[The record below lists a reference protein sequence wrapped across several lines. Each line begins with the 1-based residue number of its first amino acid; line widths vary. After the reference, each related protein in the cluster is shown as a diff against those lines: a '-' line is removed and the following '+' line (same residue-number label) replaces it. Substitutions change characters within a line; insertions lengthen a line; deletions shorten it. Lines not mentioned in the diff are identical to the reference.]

1 MKGLISY
8 FIKFPVLGNVLLILI
23 LVFGFFGMTGL
34 RSTMFPESESKIIKV
49 QVTYPGASPREIEEG
64 IVLKIEDNLK
74 GLTGI
79 ERVSS
84 VSNENVGVVTVE
96 VLKKFDTEEILADV
110 KNAVDKIASFPAD
123 MEPPVVSINE
133 QLNFAMSFALSG
145 DVDLATLKKKAQQV
159 ETELRSVNNLKK
171 TPAFEGIFDILKRF
185 GLWSDRDAM
194 HGISKIEISGFPEE
208 EIEVSFR
215 EDDLRAY
222 DLTFSEVAAA
232 IRKANLDV
240 TGGTIK
246 GSTEELL
253 VRGRGKNYYAEDL
266 QDIIVKSNLDGTLI
280 RLHQVADVVDRWSD
294 TPNRNWYNG
303 KKAVVIVVRNTIE
316 EDIISINNYL
326 EEYIDNFNATNTE
339 VQAEI
344 VRDGSTSLRQRIA
357 LLTENGLVGAVL
369 VLIVLALFLDTR
381 LAFWVAVGIPVSFAG
396 MFVLAGFYGLS
407 INVISLFGMI
417 LVVGILVDDGIVIS
431 ENIFQKYEEGMKPLQ
446 AAIHGTMEVFP
457 AVVSAVL
464 TTIAA
469 FGAFFFMD
477 GRLGEFAP
485 NMAFVVI
492 ATLLFSLIEGAI
504 ILPAHVAHSSAL
516 KRDSKNSKPSFSDKM
531 NKGLMKFRDKF
542 FEPVFAFATKHWYLS
557 LGIAWFLLLA
567 TVGAIGGGIIGTT
580 FFPNIE
586 RNDMDVV
593 LKMPA
598 GTREHITEGWLQH
611 IEKAVWEVNE
621 DIKAERGDGVDE
633 IRGVQITLGP
643 STYQGTVGVNLI
655 DGESRT
661 KVSFEISNMLRE
673 KSGTIYGAESVNF
686 GVAAAFG
693 KAVSVALKGYDLNLL
708 EQAKTDLYDSLNSM
722 AVLKDVTVSD
732 QPGLKEVNLSLNE
745 QAKVFGLQLQDVL
758 SQVRAGFFG
767 SEVQRLQRGEDEVK
781 IWVRYKEQ
789 DRSSIDKMMDMRI
802 AVPSGQKIPLRE
814 LATYEIERGVVGINH
829 LDGMREIRVEADVAD
844 FEASTSDINAEI
856 ENVLLPQILAS
867 YPGIQYSFEG
877 QSRQNAKVQNSMS
890 KVLPVVLVIMFAL
903 IVFTFRS
910 FSQAFAVYMTIPFGL
925 IGVAWGHWVHDAQIS
940 MLSLFGIIALIGVM
954 VNDSLVLVTMVNSN
968 IKKGM
973 AFKDAIYSAGMSRF
987 RPILLTSV
995 TTIVGLGPLILNKS
1009 FQAQFL
1015 VPMAISVAYGL
1026 LIATFTTLFLLPSL
1040 MMALN
1045 TVQRIAYYLWNGK
1058 WPKAKIVEAAYQE
1071 IEMDELANAEIED
1084 IENVSPTTEKSPQ

>member
-1 MKGLISY
+1 MKGLIAY
-8 FIKFPVLGNVLLILI
+8 FIKYPVLGNVLLILTLI
-23 LVFGFFGMTGL
+23 FGFFGMTGL
-34 RSTMFPESESKIIKV
+34 RSTMFPEAESKIINV
-49 QVTYPGASPREIEEG
+49 QVTYPGASPGEIEEG
-64 IVLKIEDNLK
+64 IILKIEDNLK
-74 GLTGI
+74 GLTGV

-84 VSNENVGVVTVE
+84 VSNENAGVVTVE
-96 VLKKFDTEEILADV
+96 VLKKFKTEEVLMDV
-110 KNAVDKIASFPAD
+110 KNGVDKIASFPAD
-123 MEPPVVSINE
+123 MEPPVVFIKE
-133 QLNFAMSFALSG
+133 RLNFSMSFALSG
-145 DVDLATLKKKAQQV
+145 DVDLIALKRKAQQV
-159 ETELRSVNNLKK
+159 EAELRSVNNLKK
-171 TPAFEGIFDILKRF
+171 TPAFEGIFDFLSRI
-185 GLWSDRDAM
+185 GIWSDRDAM
-194 HGISKIEISGFPEE
+194 HGISKIEVSGFPDE

-222 DLTFSEVAAA
+222 DLTFNEVAAA
-232 IRKANLDV
+232 IRKSNLDV

-246 GSTEELL
+246 GIAEELL
-253 VRGRGKNYYAEDL
+253 VRGRGKSYYASDL
-266 QDIIVKSNLDGTLI
+266 RDIVVKSDPKGTMV

-294 TPNRNWYNG
+294 VPNRNWYNG
-303 KKAVVIVVRNTIE
+303 KTAVVITVQNTIE

-326 EEYIDNFNATNTE
+326 EDYIEDFNEKNSE
-339 VQAEI
+339 IKAEI
-344 VRDGSTSLRQRIA
+344 VRDGSTSLRQRIS

-369 VLIVLALFLDTR
+369 VLIVLALFLDRR
-381 LAFWVAVGIPVSFAG
+381 LAFWVALGIPVSFAG

-431 ENIFQKYEEGMKPLQ
+431 ENIFQKYEEGMKPLK
-446 AAIHGTMEVFP
+446 AAIEGTMEVFP

-464 TTIAA
+464 TTIVA

-492 ATLLFSLIEGAI
+492 ATLLFSLIEGAF
-504 ILPAHVAHSSAL
+504 ILPAHVAHSKAL
-516 KRDSKNSKPSFSDKM
+516 RKEKKSDKVSFSDKM
-531 NKGLMKFRDKF
+531 NARLMAFRDKF
-542 FEPVFAFATKHWYLS
+542 FEPMLRFCLNNWILTLAIFFAGL
-557 LGIAWFLLLA
+557 FL

-586 RNDMDVV
+586 RNDMDVE

-611 IEKAVWEVNE
+611 VEKAVWQVNE
-621 DIKAERGDGVDE
+621 DIKAERGDDVNE
-633 IRGVQITLGP
+633 IKGVQITLGP
-643 STYQGTVGVNLI
+643 GSHEGKVGVNLI

-661 KVSFEISNMLRE
+661 KVSFEIANLLRE

-693 KAVSVALKGYDLNLL
+693 KAVSVALKGFDLEKL
-708 EQAKTDLYDSLNSM
+708 ELAKNGLYDSLSSM

-732 QPGLKEVNLSLNE
+732 QPGLKEVNLSLKPR
-745 QAKVFGLQLQDVL
+745 AKVLGLQLQDVL
-758 SQVRAGFFG
+758 GQVRAGFFG

-781 IWVRYKEQ
+781 IWVRYKEE

-802 AVPSGQKIPLRE
+802 NVPTGQRIPLRE
-814 LATYEIERGVVGINH
+814 LADFEIERGVVGINH
-829 LDGMREIRVEADVAD
+829 LDGMREIRIEADVAD
-844 FEASTSDINAEI
+844 FEASTSDINSEI
-856 ENVLLPQILAS
+856 ENVLLPEILAK
-867 YPGIQYSFEG
+867 YPGVQYSFEG
-877 QSRQNAKVQNSMS
+877 QSRQNAKVQNSMR
-890 KVLPVVLVIMFAL
+890 KVMPVVLVIMFAI

-910 FSQAFAVYMTIPFGL
+910 FSQAFAVYATIPFGL
-925 IGVAWGHWVHDAQIS
+925 IGVAWGHWAHDAQIS
-940 MLSLFGIIALIGVM
+940 MLSAFGIIALIGVM
-954 VNDSLVLVTMVNSN
+954 VNDSLVLVTMVNAN

-973 AFKDAIYSAGMSRF
+973 DFKKAIYSAGLSRF

-1040 MMALN
+1040 LIFFN
-1045 TVQRIAYYLWNGK
+1045 SIQRVFSLLWTGK
-1058 WPKAKIVEAAYQE
+1058 MPAAKSVEAAYQE
-1071 IEMDELANAEIED
+1071 MEADIAVEEEDATSIKHIEKP
-1084 IENVSPTTEKSPQ
+1084 VQ

>member
-1 MKGLISY
+1 MKGIITY
-8 FIKFPVLGNVLLILI
+8 FIKYPVLGNVLLVLI

-34 RSTMFPESESKIIKV
+34 RSTMFPEAESKIINV

-64 IVLKIEDNLK
+64 IILKIEDNLK

-84 VSNENVGVVTVE
+84 VSNENSGVVTVE
-96 VLKKFDTEEILADV
+96 VLKKFDTEEILTEV
-110 KNAVDKIASFPAD
+110 KNGVDKIASFPAD
-123 MEPPVVSINE
+123 MEPPVVFISE
-133 QLNFAMSFALSG
+133 RLNFAMSFALTG
-145 DVDLATLKKKAQQV
+145 DVDLSTLKKKAQQV
-159 ETELRSVNNLKK
+159 ETELRSVNSLKK
-171 TPAFEGIFDILKRF
+171 TPAFEGIFNVLKRF
-185 GLWSDRDAM
+185 GLWSDGNAM
-194 HGISKIEISGFPEE
+194 HGISKIELSGFPEE

-222 DLTFSEVAAA
+222 NLTFTEVALA
-232 IRKANLDV
+232 IRKSNLDV

-246 GSTEELL
+246 GGTEELL

-266 QDIIVKSNLDGTLI
+266 GSIIVKSNLDGTTI
-280 RLHQVADVVDRWSD
+280 RLNQVADVVDQWSD

-303 KKAVVIVVRNTIE
+303 KKAVVITVQNTIE
-316 EDIISINNYL
+316 EDIISINNHL
-326 EEYIDNFNATNTE
+326 EAYIEDFNASNTE
-339 VQAEI
+339 MQAEI

-357 LLTENGLVGAVL
+357 LLTENGLVGAIL
-369 VLIVLALFLDTR
+369 VLIVLALFLDSR
-381 LAFWVAVGIPVSFAG
+381 LAFWVALGIPVSFAG
-396 MFVLAGFYGLS
+396 MFILAGFYGLS

-431 ENIFQKYEEGMKPLQ
+431 ENIFQKYEEGMKPIQ
-446 AAIHGTMEVFP
+446 AAVQGTMEVFP

-464 TTIAA
+464 TTIVA

-504 ILPAHVAHSSAL
+504 ILPAHVAHSRAL
-516 KRDSKNSKPSFSDKM
+516 RKDPKSSKPTFSDKM
-531 NKGLMKFRDKF
+531 NKRLFAFRDKF
-542 FEPVFAFATKHWYLS
+542 FQPVFAFFTENWMFTIGLSIFLLS
-557 LGIAWFLLLA
+557 L
-567 TVGAIGGGIIGTT
+567 TVGAIGGGIVGTT

-586 RNDMDVV
+586 RNDMDVE

-598 GTREHITEGWLQH
+598 GTREHITEGWLEH
-611 IEKAVWEVNE
+611 IEQAVWEVNE

-643 STYQGTVGVNLI
+643 SSYQGKVGVNLI

-661 KVSFEISNMLRE
+661 KVSFQIANMLRE

-693 KAVSVALKGYDLNLL
+693 KAVSVALKGYDLKLL
-708 EQAKTDLYDSLNSM
+708 ERAKTELFDSLNSM

-732 QPGLKEVNLSLNE
+732 QPGLKEVNLTLNA
-745 QAKVFGLQLQDVL
+745 QADVFGLQLQDVL

-802 AVPSGQKIPLRE
+802 NVASGQKIPLRE
-814 LATYEIERGVVGINH
+814 LADYEIERGVVGINH

-856 ENVLLPQILAS
+856 ENVLLPEILAA

-890 KVLPVVLVIMFAL
+890 KVLPVVLVIMFAI

-910 FSQAFAVYMTIPFGL
+910 FSQAFAVYITIPFGL
-925 IGVAWGHWVHDAQIS
+925 IGVAWGHWIHDAQIS
-940 MLSLFGIIALIGVM
+940 MLSAFGIIALIGVM

-968 IKKGM
+968 LKKGM
-973 AFKDAIYSAGMSRF
+973 DFKEAIYAAGMSRF
-987 RPILLTSV
+987 RPILLTSI

-1040 MMALN
+1040 LLFLN
-1045 TVQRIAYYLWNGK
+1045 WIQRVIYYAWNGK
-1058 WPKAKIVEAAYQE
+1058 WPEAKIVEAAYQE
-1071 IEMDELANAEIED
+1071 MEQHEISAREEELAPLTNT
-1084 IENVSPTTEKSPQ
+1084 PKSPIV